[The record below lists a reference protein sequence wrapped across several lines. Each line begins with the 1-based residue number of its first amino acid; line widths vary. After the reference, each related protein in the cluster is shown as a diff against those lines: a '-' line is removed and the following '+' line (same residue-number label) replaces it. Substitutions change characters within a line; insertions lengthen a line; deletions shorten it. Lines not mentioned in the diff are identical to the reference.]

1 MQFKYFEVI
10 LDIAPRVKFCLFF
23 IQNKPWMFLYVFSYD
38 LNHNQWTTLGKL
50 RPTFRSMP
58 PIFKALQRSDSHPVK
73 SGRFYIN
80 LNFLFGICIIKIH
93 NNKKKTFRRHLSD
106 LDSIMKFVFF
116 SIYVFFEH
124 WNGTE
129 CMKLFVPRG
138 YFISFPDRTTH
149 ITLSSQS
156 ATQPFTLCVIWYPS
170 KELKTKQTR
179 R

>member
-116 SIYVFFEH
+116 SIYVFFWTLE
-124 WNGTE
+124 WYWMYE
-129 CMKLFVPRG
+129 VIRAPWLF
-138 YFISFPDRTTH
+138 YFLSWQNHSHH
-149 ITLSSQS
+149 IV
-156 ATQPFTLCVIWYPS
+156 FTKRHTAFHTVCYMIPV
-170 KELKTKQTR
+170 
-179 R
+179 